1 MSGSQVHGAQP
12 FDKAKRAEI
21 AFSEEAMKTVQ
32 TIISHYPPERIK
44 SAMLPVLHVAQAEFG
59 GWLSPETMDYV
70 ASILKVRPVEVFEV
84 ASFYTM
90 YNLKP
95 VGKCVLEVCQT
106 SSCWLN
112 GAEDIVKYIEKKLNI
127 HVGET
132 TKDGMFTLKVA
143 ECLGSCGTAPM
154 LQCGAS
160 FHENLTYEKVD
171 AILEEYRSAGK
182 QRSYTDLDYKNT
194 L

>member
-1 MSGSQVHGAQP
+1 MGSQVHGTQE
-12 FDKAKRAEI
+12 FNKSKRAEI
-21 AFSEEAMKTVQ
+21 KFSEEAMKTVQ
-32 TIISHYPPERIK
+32 TIISHYPEGKHK
-44 SAMLPVLHVAQAEFG
+44 SALLPVLHIAQAEFG

-70 ASILKVRPVEVFEV
+70 ASVLKIKPIEVFEV

-112 GAEDIVKYIEKKLNI
+112 GAEDIVKYIEKKLSI
-127 HVGET
+127 KVGET
-132 TKDGMFTLKVA
+132 SKDGMFTLKVA

-154 LQCGAS
+154 MQCGAS

-171 AILEEYRSAGK
+171 KILADYKADGR
-182 QRSYTDLDYKNT
+182 QRNYTDLDYKNT

>member
-1 MSGSQVHGAQP
+1 MGSQIHGTQKFNAATR
-12 FDKAKRAEI
+12 KELK
-21 AFSEEAMKTVQ
+21 FSDEAMAIVQ
-32 TIISHYPPERIK
+32 KIISRYPDDKRK
-44 SAMLPVLHVAQAEFG
+44 SALIPVLHVAQAEFG

-70 ASILKVRPVEVFEV
+70 ASIIKIQAIEVFEV
-84 ASFYTM
+84 ASFYSM
-90 YNLKP
+90 FHLKP
-95 VGKCVLEVCQT
+95 VGKCVFEVCQT

-127 HVGET
+127 KVGET
-132 TKDGMFTLKVA
+132 SADGMFTLKVA

-160 FHENLTYEKVD
+160 YHENLTYEKVD
-171 AILEEYRSAGK
+171 RLIDSYKSENKL
-182 QRSYTDLDYKNT
+182 RSYTDLDYKNT

>member
-1 MSGSQVHGAQP
+1 MSSQIHGAQH
-12 FDKAKRAEI
+12 FDKSKRLEIKFSAEVMQI
-21 AFSEEAMKTVQ
+21 AQ
-32 TIISHYPPERIK
+32 TIINRYPEGKQK
-44 SAMLPVLHVAQAEFG
+44 SALLPILHLAQAEFG

-70 ASILKVRPVEVFEV
+70 ASILKIKSIEVFEV
-84 ASFYTM
+84 ASLYST

-95 VGKCVLEVCQT
+95 MGKCILEVCQT

-127 HVGET
+127 KVGET
-132 TKDGMFTLKVA
+132 TKDGMFSLKVA

-160 FHENLTYEKVD
+160 YHENLTYEKVD
-171 AILEEYRSAGK
+171 ALLENYKSESKRK
-182 QRSYTDLDYKNT
+182 SYTDLDYKNT

>member
-1 MSGSQVHGAQP
+1 MSAEVHGTQQ
-12 FDKAKRAEI
+12 FNTSKRSQIEFNPA
-21 AFSEEAMKTVQ
+21 AMALVQ
-32 TIISHYPPERIK
+32 KLISNYPEGKEK
-44 SAMLPVLHVAQAEFG
+44 SALIPVLHIAQAEFG
-59 GWLSPETMDYV
+59 GWLSPEVMDYV
-70 ASILKVRPVEVFEV
+70 ASVLRLKPVEVFEV

-90 YNLKP
+90 FHLKP

-112 GAEDIVKYIEKKLNI
+112 GAEQIVEYIEKKLGI
-127 HVGET
+127 KVGET
-132 TKDGMFTLKVA
+132 TADGMFTLKVA

-160 FHENLTYEKVD
+160 YHENLTQSKVD
-171 AILEEYRSAGK
+171 QILEQYASEGR
-182 QRSYTDLDYKNT
+182 QRHYTDLDYTNT

>member
-1 MSGSQVHGAQP
+1 MSSHLQGTQH
-12 FDKAKRAEI
+12 FDEAKRAAI
-21 AFSEEAMKTVQ
+21 QFGEEAMKTVQ
-32 TIISHYPPERIK
+32 TIISHYPEGKQK
-44 SAMLPVLHVAQAEFG
+44 SALLPVLHIAQAEFG

-70 ASILKVRPVEVFEV
+70 ASILRIKPIEVFEV
-84 ASFYTM
+84 ASFYSM

-95 VGKCVLEVCQT
+95 MGKCVLEVCQT

-127 HVGET
+127 KVGET
-132 TKDGMFTLKVA
+132 TKDGMFSLKVA

-160 FHENLTYEKVD
+160 YHENLTYEKVD
-171 AILEEYRSAGK
+171 AILETYKTEGK
-182 QRSYTDLDYKNT
+182 LRSYTDLDYKNT

>member
-1 MSGSQVHGAQP
+1 MSSEVHGTQH
-12 FDKAKRAEI
+12 FDASKRTKI
-21 AFSEEAMKTVQ
+21 KFSDEAMETVNK
-32 TIISHYPPERIK
+32 IISRYPSDKRK
-44 SAMLPVLHVAQAEFG
+44 SALIPVLHIAQAEFG

-70 ASILKVRPVEVFEV
+70 ASVLNIKPIEVFEV

-90 YNLKP
+90 FHLKP
-95 VGKCVLEVCQT
+95 VGKVVLDVCQT
-106 SSCWLN
+106 SSCWLM

-127 HVGET
+127 KPGET
-132 TKDGMFTLKVA
+132 TKDGMFTLKMV

-154 LQCGAS
+154 MQCGAS

-171 AILEEYRSAGK
+171 KILDSYRAEGK
-182 QRSYTDLDYKNT
+182 QKNYTDLDYKNT

>member
-1 MSGSQVHGAQP
+1 MGSEVHGTQH
-12 FDKAKRAEI
+12 FDTATRAGLK
-21 AFSEEAMKTVQ
+21 FSDEAMKTAQ
-32 TIISHYPPERIK
+32 TIISHYPDDKKK
-44 SAMLPVLHVAQAEFG
+44 SALLPILHIAQAEFG
-59 GWLSPETMDYV
+59 GWLSPEAMDYV
-70 ASILKVRPVEVFEV
+70 AMVLNIQPIEVFEV

-90 YNLKP
+90 FHLRP
-95 VGKCVLEVCQT
+95 VGKCVLDVCQT
-106 SSCWLN
+106 SSCWLM

-127 HVGET
+127 KVGET
-132 TKDGMFTLKVA
+132 TADGMFTLKVA

-171 AILEEYRSAGK
+171 KLLDSYKAEGR
-182 QRSYTDLDYKNT
+182 QRNYTDHDYKNT

>member
-1 MSGSQVHGAQP
+1 MGAQVHGTQH

-21 AFSEEAMKTVQ
+21 KFSDEAMATVQ
-32 TIISHYPPERIK
+32 EMMKRYPVGKHK
-44 SAMLPVLHVAQAEFG
+44 SALLPVLHIAQAEFG
-59 GWLSPETMDYV
+59 GWLSPEVMDYV
-70 ASILKVRPVEVFEV
+70 ASVLNIKPIEVFEV
-84 ASFYTM
+84 ASFYSM

-95 VGKCVLEVCQT
+95 VGKCTLEVCQT

-112 GAEDIVKYIEKKLNI
+112 GAEDIVRYIEKKLNI
-127 HVGET
+127 KVGET

-160 FHENLTYEKVD
+160 YHENLTFEKVD
-171 AILEEYRSAGK
+171 SLIEKYKNENRL
-182 QRSYTDLDYKNT
+182 RSYTDLDYHNT
-194 L
+194 I

>member
-1 MSGSQVHGAQP
+1 MA
-12 FDKAKRAEI
+12 
-21 AFSEEAMKTVQ
+21 TVKKIM
-32 TIISHYPPERIK
+32 TYYPEGKHK
-44 SAMLPVLHVAQAEFG
+44 SALLPVLHIAQAEFG
-59 GWLSPETMDYV
+59 GWLSPEVMDYV
-70 ASILKVRPVEVFEV
+70 AAVLNIKPIEVFEV

-90 YNLKP
+90 FNLKP

-112 GAEDIVKYIEKKLNI
+112 GAEDIVQYIEKKLGI
-127 HVGET
+127 KVGET

-160 FHENLTYEKVD
+160 YHENLSYEKID
-171 AILEEYRSAGK
+171 RLLDDYRASGK
-182 QRSYTDLDYKNT
+182 RRNYTDTDYKNT

>member
-1 MSGSQVHGAQP
+1 MGSQIHGTQD
-12 FDKAKRAEI
+12 FDKTKREEI
-21 AFSEEAMKTVQ
+21 KFSDVAMQIVQ
-32 TIISHYPPERIK
+32 KIISRYPEGKQK
-44 SAMLPVLHVAQAEFG
+44 SALLPVLHVAQAEFG

-70 ASILKVRPVEVFEV
+70 ASVLKIKPIEVFEV

-90 YNLKP
+90 FNLKP

-112 GAEDIVKYIEKKLNI
+112 GAEDIVNYIEKKLDI
-127 HVGET
+127 RVGET
-132 TKDGMFTLKVA
+132 TKNGMFTLKVA

-160 FHENLTYEKVD
+160 YHENLTYEKVD
-171 AILEEYRSAGK
+171 AILENYKTEGK
-182 QRSYTDLDYKNT
+182 LRSYTDLDYKNT

>member
-1 MSGSQVHGAQP
+1 MGAQVHGTQE
-12 FDKAKRAEI
+12 FNKAKRAEI
-21 AFSEEAMKTVQ
+21 KFSDEAMNTVNI
-32 TIISHYPPERIK
+32 IISRYPQGKQK
-44 SAMLPVLHVAQAEFG
+44 SALLPVLHVAQAEFG
-59 GWLSPETMDYV
+59 GWLSPEVMDYV
-70 ASILKVRPVEVFEV
+70 AEILKIKPIEVFEV

-112 GAEDIVKYIEKKLNI
+112 GAEDIVKYIEKKLSI
-127 HVGET
+127 KVGET

-160 FHENLTYEKVD
+160 FHENLTYQKVD
-171 AILEEYRSAGK
+171 TIIDEYK
-182 QRSYTDLDYKNT
+182 TLNKLRSYTDLDYKNT

>member
-1 MSGSQVHGAQP
+1 MGAQVHGAQG
-12 FDKAKRAEI
+12 FDAAKRSKI
-21 AFSEEAMKTVQ
+21 AFSEDAMNTVKK
-32 TIISHYPPERIK
+32 IMSRYPEGRTK
-44 SAMLPVLHVAQAEFG
+44 SALIPVLHVAQAEFG
-59 GWLSPETMDYV
+59 GWLSPEVMDYV
-70 ASILKVRPVEVFEV
+70 ASVLKIEPIEVFEV

-90 YNLKP
+90 FNLKP
-95 VGKCVLEVCQT
+95 VGKVVIEVCQT

-127 HVGET
+127 KVGET
-132 TKDGMFTLKVA
+132 SADGMFTLKVA

-154 LQCGAS
+154 MQCGAS

-171 AILEEYRSAGK
+171 KILADYKADGRL
-182 QRSYTDLDYKNT
+182 RSYTDKDYTNT

>member
-1 MSGSQVHGAQP
+1 MSSQVHGAQK
-12 FDKAKRAEI
+12 FDQAKRDVTV
-21 AFSEEAMKTVQ
+21 FSEEAMKTAQ
-32 TIISHYPPERIK
+32 TIISRYPEGKQK
-44 SAMLPVLHVAQAEFG
+44 SALLPILHLAQAEFG

-70 ASILKVRPVEVFEV
+70 ASLLKIKPVEVFEV

-95 VGKCVLEVCQT
+95 MGKCVLEVCQT

-127 HVGET
+127 KVGET

-154 LQCGAS
+154 MQCGAS
-160 FHENLTYEKVD
+160 YHENLTYEKVD
-171 AILEEYRSAGK
+171 SILDNYKTEGK
-182 QRSYTDLDYKNT
+182 LRSYTDLDYKNT

>member
-1 MSGSQVHGAQP
+1 MGSQIHGTQD
-12 FDKAKRAEI
+12 FDKTKRAEI
-21 AFSEEAMKTVQ
+21 RFSDEAMQIVQ
-32 TIISHYPPERIK
+32 KIISRYPEGKQK
-44 SAMLPVLHVAQAEFG
+44 SALLPVLHVAQAEFG

-70 ASILKVRPVEVFEV
+70 ASVLKIKPIEVFEV

-90 YNLKP
+90 FNLKP

-112 GAEDIVKYIEKKLNI
+112 GAEDIVNYIEKKLDI
-127 HVGET
+127 RVGET
-132 TKDGMFTLKVA
+132 SKDGMFTLKVA
-143 ECLGSCGTAPM
+143 ECLGSCGSAPM

-160 FHENLTYEKVD
+160 YHENLTYEKVD
-171 AILEEYRSAGK
+171 AILENYKTEGK
-182 QRSYTDLDYKNT
+182 LRSYTDLDYKNT